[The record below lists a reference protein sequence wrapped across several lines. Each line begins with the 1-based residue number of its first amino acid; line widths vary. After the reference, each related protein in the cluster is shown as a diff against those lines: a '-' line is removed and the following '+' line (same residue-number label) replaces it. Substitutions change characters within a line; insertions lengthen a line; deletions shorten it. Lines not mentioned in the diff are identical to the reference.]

1 MDMYLYPWQHEL
13 WANIVR
19 RHRKS
24 GLPHALLVSGAAG
37 IGKHNLSLNIARWLL
52 CQNPTKN
59 ELNEDACGKCHSCQ
73 LWAAGSH
80 PDFMMCQPEEGSRQI
95 RIDSVR
101 KVNGMIFQT
110 PQISPCQ
117 VVVIKP
123 IDVMN
128 ANAANALLKTLE
140 EPPGESFLLL
150 ETERFGSVLPTIR
163 SRCQRIS
170 LSLPA
175 FDQSLAWFMSTGVA
189 EQDARRAL
197 QRNGNAPVRASQ
209 WLTSGAGDVQEQWVA
224 ELMSWTKHQ
233 SQLSNVADKWLKLEF
248 SDVIAWFYYISCDM
262 MKVASGNGT
271 ESLAQYLTFA
281 EPVTEISDYVAVD
294 KAKLII
300 FQQKLQR
307 ILGQI
312 LSGAAHHNKSL
323 TVEVLLLEWQELAIV
338 RSGVSS

>member
-1 MDMYLYPWQHEL
+1 MGMYLYPWQHDL
-13 WANIVR
+13 WTNIVR
-19 RHRKS
+19 RHRKN
-24 GLPHALLVSGAAG
+24 GLPHALLVSGPAG

-52 CQNPTKN
+52 CQSPAKN
-59 ELNEDACGKCHSCQ
+59 DYNEDACGQCHSCQ

-80 PDFMMCQPEEGSRQI
+80 PDFMLCQPEEGSRQI
-95 RIDSVR
+95 RIDNVR
-101 KVNGMIFQT
+101 KVNSMIFQT
-110 PQISPCQ
+110 PQISQCQ
-117 VVVIKP
+117 VVIIKP

-128 ANAANALLKTLE
+128 TNAANALLKTLE

-170 LSLPA
+170 LSIPA
-175 FDQSLAWFMSTGVA
+175 YNESLAWFIGTGVA

-197 QRNGNAPVRASQ
+197 QRNGNAPARAQQ
-209 WLTSGAGDVQEQWVA
+209 WLSSGIGEVQEQWVA
-224 ELMSWTKHQ
+224 QLMGWTKRQ
-233 SQLSNVADKWLKLEF
+233 AQLGKVADAWLKLEF
-248 SDVIAWFYYISCDM
+248 SDVITWFYHVSCDM
-262 MKVASGNGT
+262 MKMASSGDAGCAA
-271 ESLAQYLTFA
+271 EHLTFA
-281 EPVTEISDYVAVD
+281 EPVTEISGYVAVD
-294 KAKLII
+294 KTKLIT

-323 TVEVLLLEWQELAIV
+323 TIEVLLLEWQELAIV

>member
-1 MDMYLYPWQHEL
+1 MELYPWQHEL
-13 WANIVR
+13 WSSIVR

-24 GLPHALLVSGAAG
+24 GLPHALLISGSAG

-52 CQNPTKN
+52 CQNPAKN
-59 ELNEDACGKCHSCQ
+59 ESNEDACGQCHSCQ

-80 PDFMMCQPEEGSRQI
+80 PDFMLCQPEESSRQI

-110 PQISPCQ
+110 PQISLCQ

-163 SRCQRIS
+163 SRCQRIT
-170 LSLPA
+170 LPIPA
-175 FDQSLAWFMSTGVA
+175 YEQSLAWLVNSGIA
-189 EQDARRAL
+189 ESDAQRAL
-197 QRNGNAPVRASQ
+197 QRNTNAPIRAKE
-209 WLTSGAGDVQEQWVA
+209 WLTSGAGEVQEQWVA
-224 ELMSWTKHQ
+224 LLMQWTKHQ
-233 SQLSNVADKWLKLEF
+233 AQLSKVADAWLKLEF
-248 SDVIAWFYYISCDM
+248 SDVIAWFYHISCDM
-262 MKVASGNGT
+262 MKMSSGSDPH
-271 ESLAQYLTFA
+271 SLSQYLTFA
-281 EPVTEISDYVAVD
+281 EPVTEISGYVAVD
-294 KAKLII
+294 KAKLIT

-323 TVEVLLLEWQELAIV
+323 TIEVLLLEWQELAIV
-338 RSGVSS
+338 RPGVSS